1 MHILITTINEK
12 VSHEFETEKGRIIW
26 KYLVEGKGEERGKW
40 GNYNKISNNR
50 RYLKFK
56 KINMVAF
63 VILLPKGNIYSNLN
77 YYLDIIYF
85 LWNKAIA
92 KDTNIHVFKISRY
105 FKIKR
110 SCYEETDLIYSVL
123 MVFQDW
129 NYQNFYLQLKQKK
142 RWKKT
147 LWVAYQ
153 KDTLK

>member
-40 GNYNKISNNR
+40 RNYNKISNSR

-63 VILLPKGNIYSNLN
+63 VILLPKGIIYSNLN

-92 KDTNIHVFKISRY
+92 KDTNNHVFKISRY

-110 SCYEETDLIYSVL
+110 SCYEETDLIHSVL

-142 RWKKT
+142 CERRHFE
-147 LWVAYQ
+147 
-153 KDTLK
+153 